1 MKPPEA
7 KAAKKKKEKRQ
18 WWLPPVLFGLSL
30 AFLFFSPKFGEKAI
44 VWSVANL
51 QHARITLSDSRP
63 SNTYTKHTYY
73 FQITTDIPASG
84 KIIIDLDAS
93 GDHPFD
99 LGTNN
104 DYQDMSLTYS
114 ANSDMSSG
122 TTCPLGG
129 SPGTDT
135 TGVDVNTTD
144 ETITFTLASSGTCAG
159 IGDTAY
165 IEIVVGDGASGNEDD
180 IANPAKSAAAGTA
193 DTYLV
198 SYETQDSSGS
208 TLDTATVRAAI
219 IDAVTITAEVQATL
233 SCSIS
238 GVTSGT
244 NFNIS
249 PGGNTYGTA
258 GFTTD
263 ATIIPFGILNTGSS
277 SQSGQLIKVSTNGS
291 NGFYVA
297 VKHYEC
303 NSETHKGTLCSSDG
317 SDIDVFK
324 DGTLADNSSPAT
336 WDSPSGTSGSEE
348 TYGHIGY
355 GTTDLSLE
363 DLDSPGSPDDRF
375 SGAKFAGLSTTYE
388 AVLSH
393 DGPANGTGSDTNGQ
407 GYVVYRIEISGLQEA
422 GVYSGTISY
431 LCTGRY

>member
-1 MKPPEA
+1 MKPLEA

-18 WWLPPVLFGLSL
+18 WWLPLVLFGLSL
-30 AFLFFSPKFGEKAI
+30 AFLFFGPQLAHKAT

-63 SNTYTKHTYY
+63 GNTNTKHTYY
-73 FQITTDIPASG
+73 FQTTTEIPASG

-93 GDHPFD
+93 EDHPFD
-99 LGTNN
+99 LGAAHNYT
-104 DYQDMSLTYS
+104 DMTLKWSP
-114 ANSDMSSG
+114 NSDMSSS
-122 TTCPLGG
+122 TTCPLG
-129 SPGTDT
+129 DT
-135 TGVDVNTTD
+135 ANAGVTGVSVSDAEN
-144 ETITFTLASSGTCAG
+144 TITFTLAPSGTCAG
-159 IGDTAY
+159 IGATAY
-165 IEIVVGDGASGNEDD
+165 VEITVGDGASGGLND
-180 IANPAKSAAAGTA
+180 IANPIKSAGEGIA
-193 DTYLV
+193 DTYLI
-198 SYETQDSSGS
+198 SYETQDDSES

-244 NFNIS
+244 NFNVS

-258 GFTTD
+258 GFATD
-263 ATIIPFGILNTGSS
+263 ATIIPFGILNSTSS
-277 SQSGQLIKVSTNGS
+277 SQSGQLIKVSTNAS
-291 NGFYVA
+291 EGFYVA
-297 VKHYEC
+297 DKQYGDLTSASGDTI
-303 NSETHKGTLCSSDG
+303 N
-317 SDIDVFK
+317 VFK
-324 DGTLADNSSPAT
+324 DGVQQDNSSPAT
-336 WDSPSGTSGSEE
+336 WDPPSGTPGSPD

-355 GTTDLSLE
+355 GTTDVGADASTGLD
-363 DLDSPGSPDDRF
+363 DLNGNGDFDRF

-393 DGPANGTGSDTNGQ
+393 NGPANGTGSDTNGQ

-422 GVYSGTISY
+422 GVYSNTISY